1 MPSQLLEL
9 DKNSCVLFNFNIK
22 HLSWKSKFIIII
34 IMFVFFFL
42 PESNRVNPYSLKE
55 IAVKIADLGS
65 SCWVVSIYT
74 YTLIKLL
81 V

>member
-34 IMFVFFFL
+34 IMFVLFFS
-42 PESNRVNPYSLKE
+42 PRKQSGKPVQLKGNCSE
-55 IAVKIADLGS
+55 D
-65 SCWVVSIYT
+65 C
-74 YTLIKLL
+74 
-81 V
+81 